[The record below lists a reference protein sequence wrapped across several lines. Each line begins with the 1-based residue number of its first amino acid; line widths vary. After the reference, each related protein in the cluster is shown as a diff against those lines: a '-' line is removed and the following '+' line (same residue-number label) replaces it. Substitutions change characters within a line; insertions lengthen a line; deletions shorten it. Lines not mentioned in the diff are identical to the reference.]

1 MTSHFLT
8 YEDHVIHYYKMGN
21 GIKTKLAF
29 HGFGLDGSSFKPI
42 ADSWSN
48 VYTIYSFDLFYH
60 GKSHWGEPNN
70 KLTKQQWQKI
80 LQAFFQKEKINDFS
94 LMAFSLGGK
103 FALTTLEL
111 FPHKIK
117 EITFIA
123 PDGIKTQMWYNLATY
138 PLIFQN
144 YFKTMIVKPNRFFK
158 ILNLVKSVGLLD
170 KSISKFAA
178 SQMNS
183 ARKRRRVYYSWVIF
197 KDLKSD
203 MKYIGKLVNTHNIEV
218 TMFLGSYDKI
228 ITEEGM
234 NKLLHKLKDYDLHTL
249 ECGHN
254 NLIPHV
260 AAFLRQIE

>member
-8 YEDHVIHYYKMGN
+8 HDEHVIHYYKMGS
-21 GIKTKLAF
+21 GSKIKLAF
-29 HGFGLDGSSFKPI
+29 HGFGLDGASFEPI

-48 VYTIYSFDLFYH
+48 IYTIYSFDLFYH
-60 GKSHWGEPNN
+60 GKSHWSQPDE
-70 KLTKQQWQKI
+70 KLTKDKWKK
-80 LQAFFQKEKINDFS
+80 LLLAFIKKEKIEDFS

-111 FPHKIK
+111 FPDRIK

-138 PLIFQN
+138 PLIFQK
-144 YFKTMIVKPNRFFK
+144 YFKSMIVRPNRFYK
-158 ILNLVKSVGLLD
+158 VLNLVKSAGLLD

-183 ARKRRRVYYSWVIF
+183 VKKRRRVYYSWVIF

-203 MKYIGKLVNTHNIEV
+203 MKHISQLINDNDISV

-228 ITEEGM
+228 ITKEGM
-234 NKLLHKLKDYDLHTL
+234 NKLLGKLKEHNTHIL